1 MYWVQ
6 ELMHER
12 TFEEPLG
19 KRTVLPPIIKL
30 KFPSAWNCIIPVC
43 QSCLIACAKKR
54 TPNVK
59 RSTVIPENEGALSCN
74 RYEVGDFVSTD
85 QFICKTPG

>member
-1 MYWVQ
+1 MR
-6 ELMHER
+6 ER

-19 KRTVLPPIIKL
+19 KRMILPPIIKPN
-30 KFPSAWNCIIPVC
+30 FPSAWYCVNPVC
-43 QSCLIACAKKR
+43 QSYLLAPARKR

-59 RSTVIPENEGALSCN
+59 PSTVSPENEGALSRN